1 VALGAVAISVA
12 DYCYCCCCCSFVRL
26 PVVAGRRSTSRR
38 RCVAD
43 SRCFLHGPRADRG
56 PGARLALDIESAPD
70 STRARTAGCVA
81 AVETATVALDNI
93 AAAVVG
99 KSAAAVDSIA
109 AVPEERRSALADT
122 NVREYRRYRGTRS
135 G

>member
-1 VALGAVAISVA
+1 M
-12 DYCYCCCCCSFVRL
+12 
-26 PVVAGRRSTSRR
+26 
-38 RCVAD
+38 
-43 SRCFLHGPRADRG
+43 
-56 PGARLALDIESAPD
+56 PD
-70 STRARTAGCVA
+70 STRARTADCATV
-81 AVETATVALDNI
+81 VETAAVALGNI

-99 KSAAAVDSIA
+99 KSAAATDSTA